1 MGLVSFISLTSLQAH
16 DSVLM
21 NRLTINALEAQQ
33 GGLRDA
39 LLPGETATQDPS
51 CMDTSQQQYK
61 LPLDQ
66 HILINRTAQ
75 QLWVR

>member
-1 MGLVSFISLTSLQAH
+1 LQAH